1 MRTVI
6 MIIASVCIASSGCGT
21 MAEVRMADG
30 RILEGKIRGGDND
43 AIYIGESRVRVPRKD
58 IVDIDHPGNGAAI
71 TGISLV
77 AYGIL
82 NGLYVTS
89 KLDNENEE
97 NLFINKTWTSLVG
110 FSPAIVGLGLAI
122 WGGMVWLGSTGAAE
136 ERTQPVSV
144 APLLVPS
151 REGNIYGGTLTMR
164 F

>member
-6 MIIASVCIASSGCGT
+6 MIIASVCIGTSGCGT

-30 RILEGKIRGGDND
+30 RVLEGKIRGGDVD
-43 AIYIGESRVRVPRKD
+43 AIYLGESRVRVPRKD

-77 AYGIL
+77 VYGIL
-82 NGLYVTS
+82 NGFYVTS
-89 KLDNENEE
+89 QLDNEED
-97 NLFINKTWTSLVG
+97 LFINETWTSVVG
-110 FSPAIVGLGLAI
+110 FSPAIVGLGLVI
-122 WGGMVWLGSTGAAE
+122 WGGIVWLGSTGAAE

-151 REGNIYGGTLTMR
+151 RDGNIYGGTLTMR